1 MTRANNISRV
11 GWHGLAVSE
20 AVAQTSTTACPLRG
34 QTVPPPW
41 RGRPRG
47 FSLLE
52 TTIAVGI
59 LGVGLI
65 MVAAVFPAA
74 LTQHRMSVEQA
85 RAAEL
90 VSKAE
95 SLLNSRYHRTSLW
108 VDPAVTN
115 VVGLDSPWYLLPMV
129 NMVTSAPAWD
139 SMDLVANLPR
149 NLTYADV
156 ISGVTVGNFDSNIN
170 PLNPIVLFPP
180 DILSDRIAPATDR
193 DLMSA
198 PNRAVWYGFYRREAA
213 GTTTFATAI
222 CKQRRNQIFV
232 EQDLNIGAP
241 FANPTAN
248 PASARRLPVPWRVSA
263 GYLGGNILSNASA
276 PPLLGGTLG
285 LARLAPVGTKIML
298 SGGSYA
304 NGANPAIAPAGTIL
318 TVSDTIDDFTVEVV
332 GNLASLPLYDPDAAA
347 GPPNFTFDVWV
358 FPPSVENGDFGRESP
373 LLDWKVL
380 K

>member
-1 MTRANNISRV
+1 MTRIHNTSRV
-11 GWHGLAVSE
+11 GWHGLAASE
-20 AVAQTSTTACPLRG
+20 AVAPSSTTACPQCG
-34 QTVPPPW
+34 QTVPPPR
-41 RGRPRG
+41 RGRSRG

-115 VVGLDSPWYLLPMV
+115 VVGLDSPWYLLPTV
-129 NMVTSAPAWD
+129 NLAMDQTTWD
-139 SMDLVANLPR
+139 AMLVGPLF
-149 NLTYADV
+149 TYADT
-156 ISGVTVGNFDSNIN
+156 INGMNAGNYNPINNPQN
-170 PLNPIVLFPP
+170 PLVIFGL
-180 DILSDRIAPATDR
+180 DLLSDRVAPYSANSPFTPFTD
-193 DLMSA
+193 DQFMAA
-198 PNRAVWYGFYRREAA
+198 PNRLAWYGFYRREAA

-232 EQDLNIGAP
+232 EQDLTVAAP
-241 FANPTAN
+241 FANPTAFN
-248 PASARRLPVPWRVSA
+248 RSWRLPVPWRVTV
-263 GYLGGNILSNASA
+263 GYAGGNIIANGA
-276 PPLLGGTLG
+276 GIG
-285 LARLAPVGTKIML
+285 LARLAPVGAKLMIH
-298 SGGSYA
+298 
-304 NGANPAIAPAGTIL
+304 GAVYGAGPVPPAGRIL
-318 TVSDTIDDFTVEVV
+318 TVSDSIDNFTVEMV
-332 GNLASLPLYDPDAAA
+332 GDMSGLPAAPVSL
-347 GPPNFTFDVWV
+347 DVWV

-380 K
+380 Q

>member
-1 MTRANNISRV
+1 MARAEKSRS
-11 GWHGLAVSE
+11 A
-20 AVAQTSTTACPLRG
+20 AR
-34 QTVPPPW
+34 
-41 RGRPRG
+41 RNRPRG

-74 LTQHRMSVEQA
+74 LTQHRLSVEQS

-90 VSKAE
+90 VSKAQ
-95 SLLNSRYHRTSLW
+95 SLLESRFHRTSLW
-108 VDPAVTN
+108 RDPAITS
-115 VVGLDSPWYLLPMV
+115 VVGLDSPWYLLPTVNLTSGSPTWDAMV
-129 NMVTSAPAWD
+129 LPAF
-139 SMDLVANLPR
+139 NP
-149 NLTYADV
+149 LTYADV
-156 ISGVTVGNFDSNIN
+156 INGVTLANNSTTNVGLLPVN
-170 PLNPIVLFPP
+170 PLNPVAVFGL
-180 DILSDRIAPATDR
+180 DILSDRVAPYTAGNSFSPFTDEQFMA
-193 DLMSA
+193 L
-198 PNRAVWYGFYRREAA
+198 PNRLAWYGFYRREAS

-232 EQDLNIGAP
+232 EQDLGVGGA

-248 PASARRLPVPWRVSA
+248 LASARRLPVPWRVSVA
-263 GYLGGNILSNASA
+263 YLGGNIISNASA

-285 LARLAPVGTKIML
+285 LARLAPVGTRIML

-304 NGANPAIAPAGTIL
+304 NGANPATAPSGTIL

-332 GNLASLPLYDPDAAA
+332 GDRAQLPLYDPDGAA
-347 GPPNFTFDVWV
+347 GPPNFTFDIWV
-358 FPPSVENGDFGRESP
+358 FPPSVENGDWGKESP

-380 K
+380 Q

>member
-1 MTRANNISRV
+1 MTLVVTSRCV
-11 GWHGLAVSE
+11 
-20 AVAQTSTTACPLRG
+20 TR
-34 QTVPPPW
+34 

-95 SLLNSRYHRTSLW
+95 SLLNSRFNRTSLW

-115 VVGLDSPWYLLPMV
+115 IVGLDSPWYLLPTM
-129 NMVTSAPAWD
+129 NISADMTVWD
-139 SMDLVANLPR
+139 SMAG
-149 NLTYADV
+149 YADA
-156 ISGVTVGNFDSNIN
+156 INGVTVSDPFNN
-170 PLNPIVLFPP
+170 PLNPLVLFPP
-180 DILSDRIAPATDR
+180 DILSDRLAPATDS
-193 DLMSA
+193 DLMTL

-213 GTTTFATAI
+213 GTTTFVTAI

-232 EQDLNIGAP
+232 EQDLSAGIPTA
-241 FANPTAN
+241 FANPTAY
-248 PASARRLPVPWRVSA
+248 PANRRRLPVPWRVTVQ
-263 GYLGGNILSNASA
+263 YTGGNIIANGA
-276 PPLLGGTLG
+276 GIG
-285 LARLAPVGTKIML
+285 LAKLAPVGTKIMIH
-298 SGGSYA
+298 GAVYTAGSI
-304 NGANPAIAPAGTIL
+304 PAMPAGRIL
-318 TVSDTIDDFTVEVV
+318 TVSDSIDNFTVEVV
-332 GNLASLPLYDPDAAA
+332 GDFSGLPVAPV
-347 GPPNFTFDVWV
+347 TFDVWV
-358 FPPSVENGDFGRESP
+358 FPPSVENGDFGKESP

-380 K
+380 Q

>member
-1 MTRANNISRV
+1 MTRIHHNLRV
-11 GWHGLAVSE
+11 VWHGLAPGE
-20 AVAQTSTTACPLRG
+20 AVAQASTTACPEAG
-34 QTVPPPW
+34 QTVPP
-41 RGRPRG
+41 RRRPRG

-95 SLLNSRYHRTSLW
+95 ALLNSRFQRTSLW
-108 VDPAVTN
+108 VDPGVSS
-115 VVGLDSPWYLLPMV
+115 VPGLDSPWYLLPTV
-129 NMVTSAPAWD
+129 NMNAVTGVWD
-139 SMDLVANLPR
+139 PMVG
-149 NLTYADV
+149 YADA
-156 ISGVTVGNFDSNIN
+156 INGVTGSDPINN
-170 PLNPIVLFPP
+170 PLNPLVLFPP
-180 DILSDRIAPATDR
+180 DILSDRIAPATDS
-193 DLMSA
+193 DLMTA

-222 CKQRRNQIFV
+222 CKQRRNQLFV
-232 EQDLNIGAP
+232 EQDLTVGAP
-241 FANPTAN
+241 FANPAYAAN
-248 PASARRLPVPWRVSA
+248 RRRLPVPWRVSV
-263 GYLGGNILSNASA
+263 GYVGGNILSNASA

-304 NGANPAIAPAGTIL
+304 DGASPAIVPAGTIL
-318 TVSDTIDDFTVEVV
+318 TVSDSIDDFTVEVV
-332 GNLASLPLYDPDAAA
+332 GDRAGLPLYDTAPA

-358 FPPSVENGDFGRESP
+358 FPPSVENGDWGRESP

-380 K
+380 Q